1 MCPYSNNFQ
10 RTYTHSSLK
19 PSLWQYKKYWCKR
32 TDQSSRPLAP
42 QCIIYLLMFLS
53 GQFILMTHVLQKQQH
68 CHVLQTKTENIH
80 SNYARMSHKFTYS
93 ISPLKRVNASQSNVA
108 LLTTARWCS
117 DAFLLSSASF
127 ILCCCRLT
135 RSFLYSA
142 SSRPCC
148 RSRFLTSCSFS
159 ASSFWIW
166 SCFWSYNVPMCCY
179 NFLSRTITN
188 VTKPQSIFVLMPL
201 QLKSVLEFFQLKKI

>member
-1 MCPYSNNFQ
+1 MCYKQ
-10 RTYTHSSLK
+10 KLKTYTATSWECL
-19 PSLWQYKKYWCKR
+19 
-32 TDQSSRPLAP
+32 
-42 QCIIYLLMFLS
+42 
-53 GQFILMTHVLQKQQH
+53 
-68 CHVLQTKTENIH
+68 TKL
-80 SNYARMSHKFTYS
+80 FTYS
-93 ISPLKRVNASQSNVA
+93 ISPLKRVNTSQSNVA

-201 QLKSVLEFFQLKKI
+201 QLKLVLEFFQLKKINQLRLYKLDNVRYTSA